1 MNSEGMIAVHQIKW
15 LLNLQPHPA
24 EGGFFVET
32 YRSEER
38 IAAASL
44 PGRYKGDRSFGTAIY
59 YLLIPDTFSAIHRLA
74 SDEIF
79 HFYRGDP
86 LEMLQLFPGG
96 SGRLFML
103 GPDLLAGC

>member
-38 IAAASL
+38 IAAA
-44 PGRYKGDRSFGTAIY
+44 
-59 YLLIPDTFSAIHRLA
+59 
-74 SDEIF
+74 
-79 HFYRGDP
+79 
-86 LEMLQLFPGG
+86 
-96 SGRLFML
+96 
-103 GPDLLAGC
+103 